1 MARTGVLPR
10 PFSDVHPTYKTP
22 VNTILLQFVLSVIC
36 GLGFG
41 LWLGPDVAFFLL
53 QGLMLVIAVI
63 FVYSLANVG
72 VMWYYWRERRDEF
85 NWFMHGVIPVVTTG
99 ALMLVLYESFNP
111 PPAPPYSLGPW
122 IVGAWVLLSVAI
134 MYLMNRRGREQWLM
148 RAGTIVA
155 EAEAPA

>member
-1 MARTGVLPR
+1 MLLALFSSVMAVSQAANNVSTRMWFGMARTGVLPR

-72 VMWYYWRERRDEF
+72 VMWYYWRGRPGEVQSVMYR
-85 NWFMHGVIPVVTTG
+85 GTSGGTAAAPVPG
-99 ALMLVLYESFNP
+99 LLRALH
-111 PPAPPYSLGPW
+111 PPARPSP
-122 IVGAWVLLSVAI
+122 
-134 MYLMNRRGREQWLM
+134 
-148 RAGTIVA
+148 
-155 EAEAPA
+155 

>member
-1 MARTGVLPR
+1 M
-10 PFSDVHPTYKTP
+10 HPTYQTP

-63 FVYSLANVG
+63 VVYSLANVG

-85 NWFMHGVIPVVTTG
+85 N
-99 ALMLVLYESFNP
+99 
-111 PPAPPYSLGPW
+111 
-122 IVGAWVLLSVAI
+122 AI
-134 MYLMNRRGREQWLM
+134 MFVMNRRGREQWLM
-148 RAGTIVA
+148 RAGAIVA